1 MPPEPA
7 PPSRAKTLAI
17 VLGGVA
23 VAALVSCLAVALL
36 LKTVV
41 ADALGPEQWRAGA
54 IAPAD
59 LPRVYGVSLP
69 ARPPLMRS
77 RVGGFQDP
85 IYEVL
90 FQLPPGGEAAF
101 LSTNGLRRDATG
113 EAPFGPGLDEAKRE
127 LRVHQSGGG
136 PITVTPLAGF
146 EDLLGG
152 DGGYVELFRSGA
164 LLEADG
170 QTWVYL
176 VAFGT

>member
-1 MPPEPA
+1 MPTEPS
-7 PPSRAKTLAI
+7 PPSKGKTLAI
-17 VLGGVA
+17 VLGVVA
-23 VAALVSCLAVALL
+23 VAAVVSCLAAGLL
-36 LKTVV
+36 LKKV
-41 ADALGPEQWRAGA
+41 AEDALGPEKWRADA

-59 LPRVYGVSLP
+59 LPKVYGVAL
-69 ARPPLMRS
+69 ATRPPVMRS

-90 FQLPPGGEAAF
+90 FLLPPGGEAPF
-101 LSTNGLRRDATG
+101 LTANGLRRDATG
-113 EAPFGPGLDEAKRE
+113 EVSFGPGLDDAKVE
-127 LRVHQSGGG
+127 LRVHQPGASAL
-136 PITVTPLAGF
+136 TVTPLAGL
-146 EDLLGG
+146 EDLFGG